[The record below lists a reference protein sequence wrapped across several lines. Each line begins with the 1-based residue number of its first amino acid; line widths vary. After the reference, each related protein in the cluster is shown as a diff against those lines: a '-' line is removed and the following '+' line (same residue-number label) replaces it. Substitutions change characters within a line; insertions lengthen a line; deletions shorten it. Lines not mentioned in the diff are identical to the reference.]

1 MPENQTH
8 EQPYR
13 RQPGIYTKPSSDTRQ
28 THTTPWQT
36 RCHHLENELAVT
48 GQMEQELLVC
58 VDGLTL
64 SDFLVQNCSRLL
76 QKMCGKVL
84 FLESYNKHRTMSL
97 HAGWR
102 THLVVTSIIWP
113 RAQLWCLSELT
124 MQLVPIKWKEAL
136 KDCNPTSSSSGKHLW
151 SSKKFVQG
159 LHKAG
164 RRIKVGLFWGLQ
176 ALDKIPQE
184 RWGTQQATR
193 YGGGGTSAPAFT
205 SPLVSS
211 SLSLALQSDFWSP
224 RGQCQFLR
232 N

>member
-1 MPENQTH
+1 MDV
-8 EQPYR
+8 
-13 RQPGIYTKPSSDTRQ
+13 TKWTCLKIKHMHSHIEDSQESTPS
-28 THTTPWQT
+28 
-36 RCHHLENELAVT
+36 
-48 GQMEQELLVC
+48 LL
-58 VDGLTL
+58 LTL
-64 SDFLVQNCSRLL
+64 DRPTQPHDKPDFIILRMSWQWLAKWSRSSWFVWMAWPRVIFLYRTAHDCFR
-76 QKMCGKVL
+76 KCVGKCYSWSL
-84 FLESYNKHRTMSL
+84 TTNIEWCHWL

-136 KDCNPTSSSSGKHLW
+136 KDCNPTTSSSGKHLW
-151 SSKKFVQG
+151 SSKKSVQG

-164 RRIKVGLFWGLQ
+164 RRIQVGLFWGLQ
-176 ALDKIPQE
+176 ALDNIPQE

-211 SLSLALQSDFWSP
+211 SLSLALQSDF
-224 RGQCQFLR
+224 
-232 N
+232 

>member
-1 MPENQTH
+1 MPANQTH

-13 RQPGIYTKPSSDTRQ
+13 RQPGTYTKPSSDTRQ

-36 RCHHLENELAVT
+36 RFHHLENELAVT

-58 VDGLTL
+58 VDGLTQ
-64 SDFLVQNCSRLL
+64 SHFLVQNCSRLL

-84 FLESYNKHRTMSL
+84 FPESYDKRRTMSL
-97 HAGWR
+97 VARWVKDPPCC
-102 THLVVTSIIWP
+102 HLYHMAQGPAVVP
-113 RAQLWCLSELT
+113 SELT

-136 KDCNPTSSSSGKHLW
+136 KDCNPTTSSSAKHLW
-151 SSKKFVQG
+151 SPKKSLQG

-164 RRIKVGLFWGLQ
+164 RRIQVGLFWGLQ
-176 ALDKIPQE
+176 ALDNIPQE

-211 SLSLALQSDFWSP
+211 SLSLALQSDF
-224 RGQCQFLR
+224 
-232 N
+232 